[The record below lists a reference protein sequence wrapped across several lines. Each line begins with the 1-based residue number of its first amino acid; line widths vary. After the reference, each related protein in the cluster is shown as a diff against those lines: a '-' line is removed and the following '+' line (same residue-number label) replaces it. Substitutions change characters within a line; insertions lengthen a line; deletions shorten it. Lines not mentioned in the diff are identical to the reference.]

1 MQGNK
6 GSYQGFYINLERS
19 VRRREAL
26 EQRLSESGLAG
37 KYLRFPAIDG
47 SAITYGPDAARGTTI
62 LGCTLSHLSVIKSQL
77 GKERHIH
84 VLEDDAVLHNDID
97 RVFEKFVE
105 VKRDDEWDILMTD
118 IFLPPDLYLFKF
130 LHERYQKLSATGS
143 ISFLDI
149 GSWEFAGASSYFVN
163 KRSMDR
169 FLQMMEHA
177 FPPETP
183 YDLRIRELAK
193 RGELKVF
200 ACFPFFSTVSELSSE
215 STISGDF
222 THVLPLT
229 EYRRAFYVSA
239 DLKAI
244 AGDLEALCTEEA
256 DTLTRIYL
264 NLVRCLVSPQHEA
277 F

>member
-1 MQGNK
+1 M
-6 GSYQGFYINLERS
+6 YQGFYINLDRS
-19 VRRREAL
+19 VQRRETL

-37 KYLRFPAIDG
+37 KYTRFAAIDG
-47 SAITYGPDAARGTTI
+47 SAITYGPDALPGTTI
-62 LGCTLSHLSVIKSQL
+62 LGCTLSHLSVIKSRL
-77 GKERHIH
+77 GEEQHIH
-84 VLEDDAVLHNDID
+84 VLEDDAVLHHDIG

-105 VKRDDEWDILMTD
+105 LKQDEEWDLLMTD

-143 ISFLDI
+143 LYFFDI

-163 KRSMDR
+163 KRSMEK

-193 RGELKVF
+193 SGKLKVF
-200 ACFPFFSTVSELSSE
+200 VCFPFFSTVSELSSE
-215 STISGDF
+215 STISGSLPPL
-222 THVLPLT
+222 LPLT

-239 DLKAI
+239 DRETI
-244 AGDLEALCTEEA
+244 AGNLDALISSEPEDA
-256 DTLTRIYL
+256 LTSIYL
-264 NLVRCLVSPQHEA
+264 NLVKCLVSPRHVA